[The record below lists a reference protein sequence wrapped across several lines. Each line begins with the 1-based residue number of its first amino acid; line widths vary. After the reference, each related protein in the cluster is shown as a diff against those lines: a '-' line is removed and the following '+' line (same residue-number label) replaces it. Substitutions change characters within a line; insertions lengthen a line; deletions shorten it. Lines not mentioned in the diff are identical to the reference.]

1 MIECRGV
8 SFSYDG
14 AVLALDGVDLNIED
28 GEFFCI
34 LGGNGSGK
42 STFAKHLNALLQPD
56 AGTVRIDG
64 MDASDPELVYDIR
77 STAGMVF
84 QNPDDQLVATLV
96 EDDVAFGPENL
107 GVPSAQIAQR
117 VREALKG
124 VGLVGF
130 ERHETHAL
138 SGGQKQRVALAGVLA
153 MEPRVLILDEAS
165 SMLDPRG
172 RKGLMKACHALH
184 DCGMTIVMITHFMEE
199 AAEADRVAVFRA
211 GRVAML
217 GTPEE
222 ILTRAD
228 ELAQLNL
235 DMPASCCLGTALRAK
250 GVPVHAQ
257 VREVDMVAEIAQ
269 AYADRSGE
277 DTAGRSSASDSRVLD
292 NASSATDG
300 AAASEPVIEI
310 SHLSHSYSLSAR
322 ERRRWHKRSAVA
334 GKSSKQALWGN
345 DPSSPWALR
354 DVSLT
359 VRRGE
364 FLGLAGH
371 TGSGKSTLVQHLN
384 GLIRPQ
390 EGFVR
395 ALGLDLAN
403 KKDAAAVK
411 AKVGV
416 VFQYPERQLFAE
428 TVTQDV
434 AFGPHN
440 LGLSQA
446 EVVRRVE
453 SSLARVGLDLATVG
467 DKSPFELSGGQQRRV
482 AFAGVLAMEPEV
494 LVLDEPMAGLDPAA
508 RSDFLEL
515 IDRLHH
521 GGLTVVMVSHS
532 MDDLAN
538 CCDRI
543 VVMNEGTVF
552 AEGTPAQVFAHA
564 DELKSIGLGV
574 PAAQRMALAL
584 AEAGVPLRYDGLY
597 TVESLAVELSGLL
610 LGRAEG
616 PSGASRRADS
626 GASAREEGC

>member
-14 AVLALDGVDLNIED
+14 AVPALDGVDLNIED

-56 AGTVRIDG
+56 AGTVCVNG

-107 GVPSAQIAQR
+107 GVESAQIAQR
-117 VREALKG
+117 VREALKA

-172 RKGLMKACHALH
+172 RKGLMKACRALH
-184 DCGMTIVMITHFMEE
+184 DRGMTIVMITHFMEE
-199 AAEADRVAVFRA
+199 ASEADRVAVFRA

-235 DMPASCCLGTALRAK
+235 DMPASCCLGMELRAK

-269 AYADRSGE
+269 TYAERSG
-277 DTAGRSSASDSRVLD
+277 AGTVGQSSASQSEIVGGTVS
-292 NASSATDG
+292 ASNEDDVP
-300 AAASEPVIEI
+300 EPVIE
-310 SHLSHSYSLSAR
+310 LSHVSYSYSLSAR
-322 ERRRWHKRSAVA
+322 ERRRWRKRSAVA
-334 GKSSKQALWGN
+334 DKSNKQALWGN

-390 EGFVR
+390 EGSVR
-395 ALGLDLAN
+395 ALGLDLSN

-428 TVTQDV
+428 TVAQDV

-440 LGLSQA
+440 LGLPQD
-446 EVVRRVE
+446 EVDRRVE
-453 SSLARVGLDLATVG
+453 SSLSRVGLDLSTVG

-482 AFAGVLAMEPEV
+482 VFAGVLAMEPEV

-508 RSDFLEL
+508 RRDFLEL
-515 IDRLHH
+515 IDRLHRD
-521 GGLTVVMVSHS
+521 GLTVVMVSHS

-543 VVMNEGTVF
+543 VVMNEGAVF
-552 AEGTPAQVFAHA
+552 AEGTPEQVFAHA

-584 AEAGVPLRYDGLY
+584 AEAGVPLRRGGLY
-597 TVESLAVELSGLL
+597 TVESLADELADLL
-610 LGRAEG
+610 IGRSDGSSNVSDKAKSETVT
-616 PSGASRRADS
+616 
-626 GASAREEGC
+626 REEGC

>member
-1 MIECRGV
+1 MIECRGI

-14 AVLALDGVDLNIED
+14 ATKALDGIDLTIED

-42 STFAKHLNALLQPD
+42 STFAKHLNVLLQPD
-56 AGTVRIDG
+56 AGTVRING

-117 VREALKG
+117 VREALKR

-172 RKGLMKACHALH
+172 RKGLMKACRALH
-184 DCGMTIVMITHFMEE
+184 DRGMTIVMITHFMEE

-217 GTPEE
+217 GTPEV
-222 ILTRAD
+222 ILTQAD

-235 DMPASCCLGTALRAK
+235 DMPESCRLGMALRAK

-257 VREVDMVAEIAQ
+257 VREADMVAEVAQ
-269 AYADRSGE
+269 AYTERSEVG
-277 DTAGRSSASDSRVLD
+277 TAGQPSASQLEIADGTIPAD
-292 NASSATDG
+292 NKDNV
-300 AAASEPVIEI
+300 SEPVIE
-310 SHLSHSYSLSAR
+310 LSHVSYSYSLGPR
-322 ERRRWHKRSAVA
+322 ERRRWHKRSVAA
-334 GKSSKQALWGN
+334 GKSNKQALWGN

-390 EGFVR
+390 EGSVC
-395 ALGLDLAN
+395 ALELDPSS

-428 TVTQDV
+428 TVAQDV

-440 LGLSQA
+440 LGLSQD
-446 EVVRRVE
+446 EVARRVA
-453 SSLARVGLDLATVG
+453 SSLTRVGLDLATIG

-508 RSDFLEL
+508 RRDFLEL
-515 IDRLHH
+515 IGRLHDE
-521 GGLTVVMVSHS
+521 GLTVVMVSHS

-538 CCDRI
+538 CCDRV
-543 VVMNEGTVF
+543 VVMNEGAVF

-584 AEAGVPLRYDGLY
+584 AEAGVPLRCDGLY
-597 TVESLAVELSGLL
+597 TVESLADELADLL
-610 LGRAEG
+610 IGRSDGVSSAVDKAKSET
-616 PSGASRRADS
+616 A
-626 GASAREEGC
+626 AREEGC

>member
-14 AVLALDGVDLNIED
+14 AVSALDGVDLNIED

-56 AGTVRIDG
+56 AGTVCVNG

-107 GVPSAQIAQR
+107 GVPSAQIARR

-130 ERHETHAL
+130 EHHETHAL

-172 RKGLMKACHALH
+172 RKGLMKACRALH
-184 DCGMTIVMITHFMEE
+184 DRGMTIVMITHFMEE
-199 AAEADRVAVFRA
+199 AAEADRIAVFQA

-228 ELAQLNL
+228 ELAELNL
-235 DMPASCCLGTALRAK
+235 DMPASCRLGMALRAK
-250 GVPVHAQ
+250 GAPVHAQ
-257 VREVDMVAEIAQ
+257 VREVDMVAEVAQ
-269 AYADRSGE
+269 TYAERSGADIAGQSSVSQLEIADGTVPVDNE
-277 DTAGRSSASDSRVLD
+277 D
-292 NASSATDG
+292 N
-300 AAASEPVIEI
+300 ASEPVIELARV
-310 SHLSHSYSLSAR
+310 SYSYSLSPR
-322 ERRRWHKRSAVA
+322 ERRRRHKRSATA
-334 GKSSKQALWGN
+334 GKSNKQALWGN

-390 EGFVR
+390 EGSVC
-395 ALGLDLAN
+395 ALGLDLSN

-428 TVTQDV
+428 TVAQDV

-446 EVVRRVE
+446 EVARRVE
-453 SSLARVGLDLATVG
+453 TSLSRVGLDLSTVG

-508 RSDFLEL
+508 RRDFLGL
-515 IDRLHH
+515 IDRLHRD
-521 GGLTVVMVSHS
+521 GLTVVMVSHS

-543 VVMNEGTVF
+543 VVMNEGAVF

-584 AEAGVPLRYDGLY
+584 TEAGVPLRRGGLY
-597 TVESLAVELSGLL
+597 TVESLADELADLL
-610 LGRAEG
+610 IGRPDGSSNVSDIAK
-616 PSGASRRADS
+616 SKTV
-626 GASAREEGC
+626 AREEGC

>member
-14 AVLALDGVDLNIED
+14 AALALDGIDLKIED

-56 AGTVRIDG
+56 AGTVCVNG

-107 GVPSAQIAQR
+107 GVESAQIAQR
-117 VREALKG
+117 VREALKA

-172 RKGLMKACHALH
+172 RRGLMKACRALH
-184 DCGMTIVMITHFMEE
+184 DRGMTIVMITHFMEE

-228 ELAQLNL
+228 ELEQLNL
-235 DMPASCCLGTALRAK
+235 DMPASCSLGMALSAR
-250 GVPVHAQ
+250 GVPVCAQ
-257 VREVDMVAEIAQ
+257 VREADMVAEISRLYAERGGADVADAAQ
-269 AYADRSGE
+269 V
-277 DTAGRSSASDSRVLD
+277 SRA
-292 NASSATDG
+292 NAANVARV
-300 AAASEPVIEI
+300 AAECCASEPVIE
-310 SHLSHSYSLSAR
+310 LSHVSYSYSLSAR
-322 ERRRWHKRSAVA
+322 ERRRWHKRAVD
-334 GKSSKQALWGN
+334 SSQEQRQAKWGN
-345 DPSSPWALR
+345 NPRNPWALR

-359 VRRGE
+359 VHRGE

-390 EGFVR
+390 EGSVH
-395 ALGLDLAN
+395 ALGLDLSQ

-428 TVTQDV
+428 TVAQDV

-440 LGLSQA
+440 LGLSQD
-446 EVVRRVE
+446 EVTRRVE
-453 SSLARVGLDLATVG
+453 SSLARVGFDLAVVG
-467 DKSPFELSGGQQRRV
+467 DKSPFDLSGGQQRRV

-508 RSDFLEL
+508 RKDFLQL
-515 IDRLHH
+515 IGRLHRE
-521 GGLTVVMVSHS
+521 GLTVVMVSHS
-532 MDDLAN
+532 MDDLAQ
-538 CCDRI
+538 CCDRV
-543 VVMNEGTVF
+543 VVMNEGAVF
-552 AEGTPAQVFAHA
+552 AEGAPAQVFARA

-584 AEAGVPLRYDGLY
+584 AGAGVPLRLDGLY
-597 TVESLAVELSGLL
+597 TVESLADELATLLSSGSREL
-610 LGRAEG
+610 AHA
-616 PSGASRRADS
+616 PS
-626 GASAREEGC
+626 ASARKEDC

>member
-14 AVLALDGVDLNIED
+14 AVSALDGIDLNIED

-56 AGTVRIDG
+56 AGTVRING

-172 RKGLMKACHALH
+172 RKGLMKACRVLHAR
-184 DCGMTIVMITHFMEE
+184 GMTIVMITHFMEE

-228 ELAQLNL
+228 GLVELNL
-235 DMPASCCLGTALRAK
+235 DMPASCCLGMALRAK

-257 VREVDMVAEIAQ
+257 VREADMVAEIAQ
-269 AYADRSGE
+269 VYADRSGE
-277 DTAGRSSASDSRVLD
+277 DTAGRPSASDSRVLD
-292 NASSATDG
+292 NVSSATDG
-300 AAASEPVIEI
+300 TAVSEPVIEI

-322 ERRRWHKRSAVA
+322 ERRRWHKRSVTA

-390 EGFVR
+390 EGSVR
-395 ALGLDLAN
+395 ALGLDLSN

-428 TVTQDV
+428 TVAQDV

-440 LGLSQA
+440 LGLPQD
-446 EVVRRVE
+446 EVDRRVE

-543 VVMNEGTVF
+543 VVMNEGAVF

-584 AEAGVPLRYDGLY
+584 AEAGVPLRRGGLY
-597 TVESLAVELSGLL
+597 TVESLADELADLPIGRSG
-610 LGRAEG
+610 GSSNVSDKAKSETV
-616 PSGASRRADS
+616 
-626 GASAREEGC
+626 AREEGC

>member
-1 MIECRGV
+1 MIDCQGV

-14 AVLALDGVDLNIED
+14 VTPALDGIDLNIED

-56 AGTVRIDG
+56 AGTVRING

-84 QNPDDQLVATLV
+84 QNPDDQIVATLV

-107 GVPSAQIAQR
+107 GVESAQIAQR

-172 RKGLMKACHALH
+172 RKGLMKVCRALH
-184 DCGMTIVMITHFMEE
+184 DRGMTIVMITHFMEE

-217 GTPEE
+217 GAPEE

-235 DMPASCCLGTALRAK
+235 DMPASCCLGRALRAK
-250 GVPVHAQ
+250 GVPVCAQ
-257 VREVDMVAEIAQ
+257 VREAVMVAEIAQ
-269 AYADRSGE
+269 VYAERSGA
-277 DTAGRSSASDSRVLD
+277 DVAGRPSASDSRVLD
-292 NASSATDG
+292 HASSAADG
-300 AAASEPVIEI
+300 MVASEPVIEI
-310 SHLSHSYSLSAR
+310 SHLSYSWSLSAR
-322 ERRRWHKRSAVA
+322 ERRRWRKRSTTVGAS
-334 GKSSKQALWGN
+334 GKQALWGN
-345 DPSSPWALR
+345 DPNSPWALR

-390 EGFVR
+390 EGSVC
-395 ALGLDLAN
+395 ALGLDLSS
-403 KKDAAAVK
+403 KKGASAVK

-428 TVTQDV
+428 TVAQDV
-434 AFGPHN
+434 AFGPRN
-440 LGLSQA
+440 LGLPQD
-446 EVVRRVE
+446 EVVRRVAT
-453 SSLARVGLDLATVG
+453 SLARVGLDLAAIG

-508 RSDFLEL
+508 RRDFLEL
-515 IDRLHH
+515 IDRLH
-521 GGLTVVMVSHS
+521 
-532 MDDLAN
+532 
-538 CCDRI
+538 
-543 VVMNEGTVF
+543 
-552 AEGTPAQVFAHA
+552 
-564 DELKSIGLGV
+564 
-574 PAAQRMALAL
+574 
-584 AEAGVPLRYDGLY
+584 
-597 TVESLAVELSGLL
+597 
-610 LGRAEG
+610 
-616 PSGASRRADS
+616 
-626 GASAREEGC
+626 RE

>member
-1 MIECRGV
+1 MIDCRGV

-14 AVLALDGVDLNIED
+14 VTPALDGIDLNIED

-56 AGTVRIDG
+56 AGTVRING

-172 RKGLMKACHALH
+172 RKGLMKVCRALH
-184 DCGMTIVMITHFMEE
+184 DRGMTIVMITHFMEE

-217 GTPEE
+217 GAPEE

-235 DMPASCCLGTALRAK
+235 DMPASCCLGRALRAK
-250 GVPVHAQ
+250 GVPVCAQ
-257 VREVDMVAEIAQ
+257 VREADMVAEIAQ
-269 AYADRSGE
+269 VYAERSGA
-277 DTAGRSSASDSRVLD
+277 DVAGRPSASDSRVLD
-292 NASSATDG
+292 HASSAADG
-300 AAASEPVIEI
+300 MVASEPVIEI

-322 ERRRWHKRSAVA
+322 ERRRWRKRSTTVGAS
-334 GKSSKQALWGN
+334 GKQALWGS
-345 DPSSPWALR
+345 DPNSPWALR

-390 EGFVR
+390 EGSVC
-395 ALGLDLAN
+395 ALGLDLSS
-403 KKDAAAVK
+403 KKGAAAVK

-428 TVTQDV
+428 TVAQDV
-434 AFGPHN
+434 AFGPRN
-440 LGLSQA
+440 LGLPQD
-446 EVVRRVE
+446 EVVRRVAT
-453 SSLARVGLDLATVG
+453 SLARVGLDLAAIG

-494 LVLDEPMAGLDPAA
+494 LVLDEPMAGLDPTA
-508 RSDFLEL
+508 RRDFLEL
-515 IDRLHH
+515 IDRLHRE
-521 GGLTVVMVSHS
+521 GLTVVMVSHS

-543 VVMNEGTVF
+543 VVMNEGAVF
-552 AEGTPAQVFAHA
+552 ADGTPTQVFAHA
-564 DELKSIGLGV
+564 NELKSIGLGV
-574 PAAQRMALAL
+574 PAAQRMALSL
-584 AEAGVPLRYDGLY
+584 VQAGVPLRCDKLY
-597 TVESLAVELSGLL
+597 TVEALADELAGML
-610 LGRAEG
+610 LGCADG
-616 PSGASRRADS
+616 PLRASRQAGS
-626 GASAREEGC
+626 KMATQEEGC

>member
-14 AVLALDGVDLNIED
+14 AAPALDGIDLSIKD

-42 STFAKHLNALLQPD
+42 STFAKHLNVLLQPD
-56 AGTVRIDG
+56 AGTVRING

-107 GVPSAQIAQR
+107 GMESAQIAQR
-117 VREALKG
+117 VREALKA

-172 RKGLMKACHALH
+172 HKGLMKACHALH
-184 DCGMTIVMITHFMEE
+184 DRGMTIVMITHFMEE
-199 AAEADRVAVFRA
+199 ASEADRVAVFRA

-235 DMPASCCLGTALRAK
+235 DMPASCCLGMELRAK

-269 AYADRSGE
+269 TYAERSG
-277 DTAGRSSASDSRVLD
+277 AGTVGQSSAPQSEIVGGTVS
-292 NASSATDG
+292 ASNEDDVP
-300 AAASEPVIEI
+300 EPVIE
-310 SHLSHSYSLSAR
+310 LSHVSYSYSLSAR
-322 ERRRWHKRSAVA
+322 ERRRWRKRSAVA
-334 GKSSKQALWGN
+334 DKSNKQALWGN

-390 EGFVR
+390 EGSVR
-395 ALGLDLAN
+395 ALGLGLSN

-428 TVTQDV
+428 TVAQDV

-446 EVVRRVE
+446 EVARRVE
-453 SSLARVGLDLATVG
+453 TSLSRVGLDLSTVG

-508 RSDFLEL
+508 RRDFLEL
-515 IDRLHH
+515 IDRLHRD
-521 GGLTVVMVSHS
+521 GLTVVMVSHS

-543 VVMNEGTVF
+543 VVMNEGAVF
-552 AEGTPAQVFAHA
+552 AEGTPEQVFAHA

-584 AEAGVPLRYDGLY
+584 AEAGVPLRRGGLY
-597 TVESLAVELSGLL
+597 TVESLADELADLL
-610 LGRAEG
+610 IGRSDGSSNVSDKAKSETVT
-616 PSGASRRADS
+616 
-626 GASAREEGC
+626 REEGC

>member
-14 AVLALDGVDLNIED
+14 AAPALDGVDLNIED

-56 AGTVRIDG
+56 AGTVRING

-107 GVPSAQIAQR
+107 GMESAQIAQR
-117 VREALKG
+117 VREALKA

-172 RKGLMKACHALH
+172 HKGLMKACHALH
-184 DCGMTIVMITHFMEE
+184 DRGMTIVMITHFMEE
-199 AAEADRVAVFRA
+199 ASEADRVAVFRA

-235 DMPASCCLGTALRAK
+235 DMPASCCLGMELRAK

-269 AYADRSGE
+269 TYAERSG
-277 DTAGRSSASDSRVLD
+277 AGTVGQSSAPQSEIVGGTVS
-292 NASSATDG
+292 ASNEDDVP
-300 AAASEPVIEI
+300 EPVIE
-310 SHLSHSYSLSAR
+310 LSHVSYSYSLSAR
-322 ERRRWHKRSAVA
+322 ERRRWRKRSAVA
-334 GKSSKQALWGN
+334 DKPNKQALWGN

-390 EGFVR
+390 EGSVR
-395 ALGLDLAN
+395 ALGLDLSN

-428 TVTQDV
+428 TVAQDV

-440 LGLSQA
+440 LGLPQD
-446 EVVRRVE
+446 EVDRRVE
-453 SSLARVGLDLATVG
+453 SSLSRVGLDLSTVG

-508 RSDFLEL
+508 RRDFLEL
-515 IDRLHH
+515 IDRLHRD
-521 GGLTVVMVSHS
+521 GLTVVMVSHS

-543 VVMNEGTVF
+543 VVMNEGAVF
-552 AEGTPAQVFAHA
+552 AEGTPEQVFAHA

-584 AEAGVPLRYDGLY
+584 AEAGVPLRRGGLY
-597 TVESLAVELSGLL
+597 TVESLADELADLL
-610 LGRAEG
+610 IGRSDGSSNVSDKAKSETVT
-616 PSGASRRADS
+616 
-626 GASAREEGC
+626 REEGC

>member
-14 AVLALDGVDLNIED
+14 AVSALDGVDLNIED

-56 AGTVRIDG
+56 AGTVCVNG

-107 GVPSAQIAQR
+107 GVPSAQIARR

-130 ERHETHAL
+130 EHHETHAL

-172 RKGLMKACHALH
+172 RKGLMKACRALH
-184 DCGMTIVMITHFMEE
+184 DRGMTIVMITHFMEE
-199 AAEADRVAVFRA
+199 AAEADRIAVFQA

-228 ELAQLNL
+228 ELAELNL
-235 DMPASCCLGTALRAK
+235 DMPASCRLGMALRAK
-250 GVPVHAQ
+250 GAPVHAQ
-257 VREVDMVAEIAQ
+257 VREVDMVAEVAQ
-269 AYADRSGE
+269 TYAERSGA
-277 DTAGRSSASDSRVLD
+277 DIAGQSSVSQLEIADGTVPVDNED
-292 NASSATDG
+292 NASES
-300 AAASEPVIEI
+300 VIELARV
-310 SHLSHSYSLSAR
+310 SYSYSLSPR
-322 ERRRWHKRSAVA
+322 ERRRWHKRSATA
-334 GKSSKQALWGN
+334 GKSNKQALWGN

-390 EGFVR
+390 EGSVC
-395 ALGLDLAN
+395 ALGLDLSN

-428 TVTQDV
+428 TVAQDV

-446 EVVRRVE
+446 EVARRVE
-453 SSLARVGLDLATVG
+453 TSLSRVGLDLSTVG

-508 RSDFLEL
+508 RRDFLGL
-515 IDRLHH
+515 IDRLHRD
-521 GGLTVVMVSHS
+521 GLTVVMVSHS

-543 VVMNEGTVF
+543 VVMNEGAVF

-584 AEAGVPLRYDGLY
+584 TEAGVPLRRGGLY
-597 TVESLAVELSGLL
+597 TVESLADELADLL
-610 LGRAEG
+610 IGRPDGSSNVSDIAK
-616 PSGASRRADS
+616 SKTV
-626 GASAREEGC
+626 AREEGC

>member
-14 AVLALDGVDLNIED
+14 AVPALDGVDLNIED

-56 AGTVRIDG
+56 AGTVCVNG

-107 GVPSAQIAQR
+107 GVESAQIAQR
-117 VREALKG
+117 VREALKA

-172 RKGLMKACHALH
+172 HKGLMKACHALH
-184 DCGMTIVMITHFMEE
+184 DRGMTIVMITHFMEE
-199 AAEADRVAVFRA
+199 ASEADRVAVFRA

-235 DMPASCCLGTALRAK
+235 DMPASCCLGMELRAK

-269 AYADRSGE
+269 TYAERSG
-277 DTAGRSSASDSRVLD
+277 AGTVGQSSAPQSEIVGGTVS
-292 NASSATDG
+292 ASNEDDVP
-300 AAASEPVIEI
+300 EPVIE
-310 SHLSHSYSLSAR
+310 LSHVSYSYSLSAR
-322 ERRRWHKRSAVA
+322 ERRRWRKRSAVA
-334 GKSSKQALWGN
+334 DKSNKQALWGN

-390 EGFVR
+390 EGSVR
-395 ALGLDLAN
+395 ALGLDLSN

-428 TVTQDV
+428 TVAQDV

-440 LGLSQA
+440 LGLPQD
-446 EVVRRVE
+446 EVDRRVE
-453 SSLARVGLDLATVG
+453 SSLSRVGLDLSTVG

-482 AFAGVLAMEPEV
+482 VFAGVLAMEPEV

-508 RSDFLEL
+508 RRDFLEL
-515 IDRLHH
+515 IDRLHRD
-521 GGLTVVMVSHS
+521 GLTVVMVSHS

-543 VVMNEGTVF
+543 VVMNEGAVF

-584 AEAGVPLRYDGLY
+584 AQAGVPLRRGGLY
-597 TVESLAVELSGLL
+597 TVELLADELADLL
-610 LGRAEG
+610 IGRSDGSSNVSDKAKSETVT
-616 PSGASRRADS
+616 
-626 GASAREEGC
+626 REEGC

>member
-14 AVLALDGVDLNIED
+14 AVPALDGVDLNIED

-56 AGTVRIDG
+56 AGTVRING

-107 GVPSAQIAQR
+107 SVPSAQIAQR

-184 DCGMTIVMITHFMEE
+184 ERGMTIVMITHFMEE
-199 AAEADRVAVFRA
+199 AAEADRVAVFQA

-235 DMPASCCLGTALRAK
+235 DMPASCCLGRTLRAK
-250 GVPVHAQ
+250 GVPVCAQ
-257 VREVDMVAEIAQ
+257 VREADMVAEIAQ

-277 DTAGRSSASDSRVLD
+277 DAAERPSAPDSRVLD

-300 AAASEPVIEI
+300 TAVSEPVIEI

-322 ERRRWHKRSAVA
+322 ERRRWRKRSATA
-334 GKSSKQALWGN
+334 GKSNKQALWGN

-390 EGFVR
+390 EGSVR
-395 ALGLDLAN
+395 ALGLDLSN

-428 TVTQDV
+428 TVAQDV

-440 LGLSQA
+440 LGLPQD
-446 EVVRRVE
+446 EVDRRVE
-453 SSLARVGLDLATVG
+453 SSLLRVGLDLSTVG

-508 RSDFLEL
+508 RRDFLGL
-515 IDRLHH
+515 IGRLHRE
-521 GGLTVVMVSHS
+521 GLTVVMVSHS

-543 VVMNEGTVF
+543 VVMNEGAVF

-584 AEAGVPLRYDGLY
+584 AEAGVPLRRGGLY
-597 TVESLAVELSGLL
+597 TVEPLADELADLL
-610 LGRAEG
+610 IGRSDGSSNVSDKAKSE
-616 PSGASRRADS
+616 AI
-626 GASAREEGC
+626 AREEGC

>member
-14 AVLALDGVDLNIED
+14 AVSALDGIDLNIED

-56 AGTVRIDG
+56 AGTVRING

-172 RKGLMKACHALH
+172 RKGLMKACRALH
-184 DCGMTIVMITHFMEE
+184 DRGMTIVMITHFMEE

-217 GTPEE
+217 GKPEE

-235 DMPASCCLGTALRAK
+235 DMPASCCLGRALRAK

-257 VREVDMVAEIAQ
+257 VREADMVTEVAQVYTERSGADIAGQSSVSQWEIA
-269 AYADRSGE
+269 
-277 DTAGRSSASDSRVLD
+277 
-292 NASSATDG
+292 DG
-300 AAASEPVIEI
+300 TVPVGNEGNASEPFIE
-310 SHLSHSYSLSAR
+310 LSHVSYSYSLSPR
-322 ERRRWHKRSAVA
+322 ERRRWHKRSATA

-390 EGFVR
+390 EGSVR
-395 ALGLDLAN
+395 ALGLDLSN

-428 TVTQDV
+428 TVAQDV

-446 EVVRRVE
+446 EVARRVE
-453 SSLARVGLDLATVG
+453 TSLSRVGLDLSTVG

-508 RSDFLEL
+508 RRDFLGL
-515 IDRLHH
+515 IDRLHRD
-521 GGLTVVMVSHS
+521 GLTVVMVSHS

-543 VVMNEGTVF
+543 VVMNEGAVF

-584 AEAGVPLRYDGLY
+584 TEAGVPLRRGGLY
-597 TVESLAVELSGLL
+597 TVESLADELADLL
-610 LGRAEG
+610 IGRSDG
-616 PSGASRRADS
+616 PSNVADIAKS
-626 GASAREEGC
+626 KTVSREEGC

>member
-14 AVLALDGVDLNIED
+14 AAPALDGVDLNIED

-56 AGTVRIDG
+56 AGTVRING

-138 SGGQKQRVALAGVLA
+138 SGGQKQRAGVLA

-172 RKGLMKACHALH
+172 RKGLMKACRALH
-184 DCGMTIVMITHFMEE
+184 DRGMTIVMITHFMEE

-211 GRVAML
+211 GRVAMI

-235 DMPASCCLGTALRAK
+235 DMPASCCLGRALRKK
-250 GVPVHAQ
+250 GVPVCAQ

-269 AYADRSGE
+269 VYAERSGA
-277 DTAGRSSASDSRVLD
+277 DIAGQPSASDSHVLD
-292 NASSATDG
+292 NGSSAADG
-300 AAASEPVIEI
+300 IAASEPVIEI

-322 ERRRWHKRSAVA
+322 ERRRWRKRSATA
-334 GKSSKQALWGN
+334 DASSKQALWGN
-345 DPSSPWALR
+345 DPNSPWALR

-359 VRRGE
+359 VCRGE

-390 EGFVR
+390 EGSVC
-395 ALGLDLAN
+395 ALGLDLSN

-428 TVTQDV
+428 TVAQDV
-434 AFGPHN
+434 AFGPRN
-440 LGLSQA
+440 LGLPQD
-446 EVVRRVE
+446 EVARRVA
-453 SSLARVGLDLATVG
+453 SSLARVGLDLAAMG

-508 RSDFLEL
+508 RRDFLGL
-515 IDRLHH
+515 IGRLHRE
-521 GGLTVVMVSHS
+521 GLTVVMVSHS

-543 VVMNEGTVF
+543 VVMNEGAVF
-552 AEGTPAQVFAHA
+552 VEGTPSQVFAHA
-564 DELKSIGLGV
+564 NELKSIGLGV

-584 AEAGVPLRYDGLY
+584 AQAGVPLRCDRLY
-597 TVESLAVELSGLL
+597 TVGALADELAGLL
-610 LGRAEG
+610 LGCADGPLRAPCQAG
-616 PSGASRRADS
+616 SKIA
-626 GASAREEGC
+626 AREEKC

>member
-14 AVLALDGVDLNIED
+14 AVPALDGVDLNIED

-56 AGTVRIDG
+56 AGTVCVNG

-107 GVPSAQIAQR
+107 GVESAQIAQR
-117 VREALKG
+117 VREALKA

-172 RKGLMKACHALH
+172 RKGLMKACRALH
-184 DCGMTIVMITHFMEE
+184 DRGMTIVMITHFMEE
-199 AAEADRVAVFRA
+199 ASEADRVAVFRA
-211 GRVAML
+211 GRVDML

-235 DMPASCCLGTALRAK
+235 DMPASCCLGMELRAK

-269 AYADRSGE
+269 TYAERSG
-277 DTAGRSSASDSRVLD
+277 AGTVGQSSAPQSEIVGGTVS
-292 NASSATDG
+292 ASNEDDVP
-300 AAASEPVIEI
+300 EPVIE
-310 SHLSHSYSLSAR
+310 LSHVSYSYSLSAR
-322 ERRRWHKRSAVA
+322 ERRRWRKRSAVA
-334 GKSSKQALWGN
+334 DKSNKQALWGN

-390 EGFVR
+390 EGSVR
-395 ALGLDLAN
+395 ALGLDLSN

-428 TVTQDV
+428 TVAQDV

-440 LGLSQA
+440 LGLPQD
-446 EVVRRVE
+446 EVDRRVE
-453 SSLARVGLDLATVG
+453 SSLSRVGLDLSTVG

-508 RSDFLEL
+508 RRDFLEL
-515 IDRLHH
+515 IDRLHRD
-521 GGLTVVMVSHS
+521 GLTVVMVSHS

-543 VVMNEGTVF
+543 VVMNEGAVF
-552 AEGTPAQVFAHA
+552 AEGTPEQVFAHA

-584 AEAGVPLRYDGLY
+584 AEAGVPLRRGGLY
-597 TVESLAVELSGLL
+597 TVESLADELADLL
-610 LGRAEG
+610 IGRSDGSSNVSDKAKSETVT
-616 PSGASRRADS
+616 
-626 GASAREEGC
+626 REEGC

>member
-14 AVLALDGVDLNIED
+14 AARALDGIDLSIKD

-56 AGTVRIDG
+56 AGTVRVNG

-107 GVPSAQIAQR
+107 GVESDQIAQR
-117 VREALKG
+117 VREVLKA

-184 DCGMTIVMITHFMEE
+184 DRGMTIVMITHFMEE
-199 AAEADRVAVFRA
+199 AAEADRVAVFQA

-217 GTPEE
+217 GTPDE

-228 ELAQLNL
+228 ELAELNL
-235 DMPASCCLGTALRAK
+235 DMPASCCLGMALRAK

-257 VREVDMVAEIAQ
+257 VREADMVAEISRV
-269 AYADRSGE
+269 YAERGMTNPAVRSMPLRP
-277 DTAGRSSASDSRVLD
+277 DTVAAESAAADEPDASD
-292 NASSATDG
+292 
-300 AAASEPVIEI
+300 PVIE
-310 SHLSHSYSLSAR
+310 LSHVSYSYSLSAR
-322 ERRRWHKRSAVA
+322 ERRRWHKHSAA
-334 GKSSKQALWGN
+334 EGASTKQALWGN

-359 VRRGE
+359 VCRGE

-390 EGFVR
+390 EGSVR
-395 ALGLDLAN
+395 ALGLNLSN

-428 TVTQDV
+428 TVAQDV

-440 LGLSQA
+440 LGLPQD
-446 EVVRRVE
+446 EVDRRVE
-453 SSLARVGLDLATVG
+453 SSLARVGLDLAAVG

-508 RSDFLEL
+508 RRDFLEL
-515 IDRLHH
+515 IDRLHRE
-521 GGLTVVMVSHS
+521 GLTVVMVSHS

-543 VVMNEGTVF
+543 VVMNEGAVF

-584 AEAGVPLRYDGLY
+584 AKAGVPLRFDGLY
-597 TVESLAVELSGLL
+597 TVESLADELVDLL
-610 LGRAEG
+610 IGCSDG
-616 PSGASRRADS
+616 PSNVADIAKS
-626 GASAREEGC
+626 KTVAREEGC

>member
-14 AVLALDGVDLNIED
+14 AAPALDGVDLNIED

-56 AGTVRIDG
+56 AGTVRING

-172 RKGLMKACHALH
+172 RKGLMKACRALH
-184 DCGMTIVMITHFMEE
+184 DRGMTIVMITHFMEE
-199 AAEADRVAVFRA
+199 ASEADRVAVFRA

-235 DMPASCCLGTALRAK
+235 DMPASCCLGMELRAK

-269 AYADRSGE
+269 TYAERSG
-277 DTAGRSSASDSRVLD
+277 AGTVGQSSAPQSEIVGGTVS
-292 NASSATDG
+292 ASNEDDVP
-300 AAASEPVIEI
+300 EPVIE
-310 SHLSHSYSLSAR
+310 LSHVSYSYSLSAR
-322 ERRRWHKRSAVA
+322 ERRRWRKRSAVA
-334 GKSSKQALWGN
+334 DKSNKQALWGN

-390 EGFVR
+390 EGSVR
-395 ALGLDLAN
+395 ALGLDLSN

-428 TVTQDV
+428 TVAQDV

-440 LGLSQA
+440 LGLPQD
-446 EVVRRVE
+446 EVDRRVE
-453 SSLARVGLDLATVG
+453 SSLSRVGLDLSTVG
-467 DKSPFELSGGQQRRV
+467 DKSPYELSGGQQRRV

-508 RSDFLEL
+508 RRDFLEL
-515 IDRLHH
+515 IDRLHRD
-521 GGLTVVMVSHS
+521 GLTVVMVSHS

-543 VVMNEGTVF
+543 VVMNEGAVF
-552 AEGTPAQVFAHA
+552 AEGTPEQVFAHA

-584 AEAGVPLRYDGLY
+584 AEAGVPLRRGGLY
-597 TVESLAVELSGLL
+597 TVESLADELADLL
-610 LGRAEG
+610 IGRSDGSSNVSDKAKSETVT
-616 PSGASRRADS
+616 
-626 GASAREEGC
+626 REEGC

>member
-14 AVLALDGVDLNIED
+14 VVPALDGIDLNIED

-56 AGTVRIDG
+56 AGTVCVNG
-64 MDASDPELVYDIR
+64 MDASDPELVYDVR

-107 GVPSAQIAQR
+107 GVESAQIARR
-117 VREALKG
+117 VREALKA

-184 DCGMTIVMITHFMEE
+184 ERGMTIVMITHFMEE
-199 AAEADRVAVFRA
+199 AAEADRVAVFQA

-228 ELAQLNL
+228 ELARLNL
-235 DMPASCCLGTALRAK
+235 DMPASCCLGRALCAK
-250 GVPVHAQ
+250 GVPICAQ
-257 VREVDMVAEIAQ
+257 VREADMVADIAQ
-269 AYADRSGE
+269 VYAERSRTGI
-277 DTAGRSSASDSRVLD
+277 AGRPFASDPRISDNVSSAI
-292 NASSATDG
+292 DG
-300 AAASEPVIEI
+300 ADALESVIEI
-310 SHLSHSYSLSAR
+310 SHLSYSYSLSAR
-322 ERRRWHKRSAVA
+322 ERRRWHKRSAA
-334 GKSSKQALWGN
+334 EGTSNKQALWGN

-390 EGFVR
+390 EGSVR
-395 ALGLDLAN
+395 ALGLDLSN

-428 TVTQDV
+428 TVAQDV

-440 LGLSQA
+440 LGLPQD
-446 EVVRRVE
+446 EVDRRVE
-453 SSLARVGLDLATVG
+453 SSLSRVGLDLSTVG

-508 RSDFLEL
+508 RRDFLGL
-515 IDRLHH
+515 IDRLHRD
-521 GGLTVVMVSHS
+521 GLTVVMVSHS

-543 VVMNEGTVF
+543 VVMNEGAVF
-552 AEGTPAQVFAHA
+552 AEGTPSQVFAHA
-564 DELKSIGLGV
+564 NELKSIGLGV

-584 AEAGVPLRYDGLY
+584 AKAGVPLRFDGLY
-597 TVESLAVELSGLL
+597 TVESLTDELVDLLIGRSG
-610 LGRAEG
+610 G
-616 PSGASRRADS
+616 SSNVADIAKS
-626 GASAREEGC
+626 KTVVREEDC

>member
-14 AVLALDGVDLNIED
+14 AALALDGIDLKIED

-56 AGTVRIDG
+56 AGTVCVNG

-77 STAGMVF
+77 STAGIVF

-96 EDDVAFGPENL
+96 EDDVAFSPENL
-107 GVPSAQIAQR
+107 GVESAQIAQR
-117 VREALKG
+117 VREALKA

-172 RKGLMKACHALH
+172 RRGLMKACRALH
-184 DCGMTIVMITHFMEE
+184 DRGMTIVMITHFMEE

-277 DTAGRSSASDSRVLD
+277 DTAGRPSASDSRVLD
-292 NASSATDG
+292 NVSSATDG
-300 AAASEPVIEI
+300 TAVSEPVIEI

-322 ERRRWHKRSAVA
+322 ERRRWRKRSATA
-334 GKSSKQALWGN
+334 GKSNKQALWGN

-428 TVTQDV
+428 TVVQDV

-440 LGLSQA
+440 LGLPQA
-446 EVVRRVE
+446 EVVHRVE

-508 RSDFLEL
+508 RKDFLQL
-515 IDRLHH
+515 IGRLHRE
-521 GGLTVVMVSHS
+521 GLTVVMVSHS
-532 MDDLAN
+532 MDDLAQ
-538 CCDRI
+538 CCDRV
-543 VVMNEGTVF
+543 VVMNEGAVF
-552 AEGTPAQVFAHA
+552 AEGAPAQVFARA

-584 AEAGVPLRYDGLY
+584 AGAGVPLRLDRLY
-597 TVESLAVELSGLL
+597 TVDSLADELAALLSSGSREL
-610 LGRAEG
+610 AHA
-616 PSGASRRADS
+616 PS
-626 GASAREEGC
+626 ASARKGDC